1 MKTPITMSELQSRT
15 GAEVGLSRWFELD
28 QSRIDRFAE
37 VSEDAYFIHTDPERA
52 KAEAPFGGTIAHG
65 FLTLSLL
72 SAMSYDALPEVVGK
86 RMQVNYGFDRIRFV
100 APVPA
105 GSAVRGRFL
114 LSKCERTGP
123 EEATL
128 TYSVTVEIENSE
140 RPALAASWIA
150 RIWGNFWTAS

>member
-37 VSEDAYFIHTDPERA
+37 VSEDTYFIHTDPERA

-128 TYSVTVEIENSE
+128 TYSVTVEIEDSE

-150 RIWGNFWTAS
+150 RIWGNFWTLS